1 VDNIIR
7 DPFGW
12 LLLGVAG
19 AAAVFLLE
27 GVFRLLFRRHEAAE
41 GRYPHRVANELP
53 RELDLG
59 GTDVTIKSE
68 WDLAPGEKV
77 MR

>member
-12 LLLGVAG
+12 LLLAVAG

-27 GVFRLLFRRHEAAE
+27 AMVRLLFRRREAAE
-41 GRYPHRVANELP
+41 GRYPHRVATELP

-59 GTDVTIKSE
+59 GTDVTVKSE
-68 WDLAPGEKV
+68 WDLTPGEKV
-77 MR
+77 TR

>member
-1 VDNIIR
+1 VDNITR

-12 LLLGVAG
+12 LLLATLG
-19 AAAVFLLE
+19 ATMAFLME
-27 GVFRLLFRRHEAAE
+27 GMFRLLFRRREAAE
-41 GRYPHRVANELP
+41 GRYPHRVATELP

-68 WDLAPGEKV
+68 WDLTLGEKV
-77 MR
+77 VR

>member
-1 VDNIIR
+1 VDEIRR

-12 LLLGVAG
+12 LLLAVAG

-27 GVFRLLFRRHEAAE
+27 GMFRLLFRRRETAE

-53 RELDLG
+53 RELNLG

-68 WDLAPGEKV
+68 WDLTPGEKV
-77 MR
+77 TQ